1 MRMEKFKEKCR
12 DVLEE
17 YDGDFEYD
25 APLDIVSAY
34 KALKNSVRNPMIV
47 HTNAN
52 RFGNKGYMR
61 MTLSAQQHSRRLPKQ
76 EMDISQYTSSKI
88 IDKSLEMS
96 KNVGVQGGAI
106 MPSNQ
111 SHETIEPSVNA

>member
-1 MRMEKFKEKCR
+1 MEKFKEKCR